1 MEQVRNANNSSSNK
15 SSNKSN
21 LKKMFWWVILWTLL
35 LTSCQDKK
43 SSKVEE
49 PQEVKIEDVAEWVVE
64 DINEP
69 IDIQETREYKI
80 YKLWLGSIVP
90 IKWDIQRAKVKISNT
105 PELSNILTWKDVEF
119 ETIMPSIIKES
130 MMNNAAR
137 SNSWAVGYFQLKP
150 IAVKDVVDNYKI
162 GNLKLDANNPVDNV
176 ILWSLYRKR
185 SMNLLKQWL
194 WANLSDAD
202 LEKMMILSYNA
213 WPARIKTLFKES
225 KAKNYNEF
233 EKFLAKRIWVRKSPT
248 KKTDKTYWVDY
259 MDPLTDINFDLLKNR
274 EERKIAEWLRYVAVI
289 DGISSYI
296 KENQTIQILW
306 KVTCDENTTLFS
318 AVKNLREQWLFK
330 KNSSVNDICKI
341 ILETNGFKDTETPKN
356 TVLILVKEPL
366 QAYLSE
372 EN

>member
-1 MEQVRNANNSSSNK
+1 
-15 SSNKSN
+15 
-21 LKKMFWWVILWTLL
+21 
-35 LTSCQDKK
+35 
-43 SSKVEE
+43 
-49 PQEVKIEDVAEWVVE
+49 
-64 DINEP
+64 
-69 IDIQETREYKI
+69 
-80 YKLWLGSIVP
+80 
-90 IKWDIQRAKVKISNT
+90 
-105 PELSNILTWKDVEF
+105 
-119 ETIMPSIIKES
+119 
-130 MMNNAAR
+130 MNNAAR
-137 SNSWAVGYFQLKP
+137 SNSWAVWYFQLKP

-194 WANLSDAD
+194 GSNLSDTD

-259 MDPLTDINFDLLKNR
+259 TDPLTDINFDLLKNR
-274 EERKIAEWLRYVAVI
+274 EERKIAEWLRYVAII

-330 KNSSVNDICKI
+330 KNASINDICKI